1 MIQNLERYHFYA
13 FLLLIISISLQGIIP
28 VMTNLSLAL
37 SGAFFI
43 LLTANSKSH
52 RQKIVSETSIG
63 VYLLILLYLLIK
75 FLLYGSLL
83 QELDAISKYAIPL
96 AIFIQGVIIS
106 KENWQKVFNFFV
118 AGVFLSVLVSS
129 FNLIHSYQENQTL
142 SLSTGKHIDNLLVG
156 GRVYLSYAVTLASIV
171 CLYFVFT
178 INSNKRWGYSLL
190 FVVFY
195 IFLLVTSAR
204 LAIGI
209 VSLIAILFMF
219 KNLKIKQSLLI
230 GIAAISLIAAMFYF
244 NPNLANRFVYADKQ
258 KQMWE
263 SFKQWEPRYV
273 IWQCNFELISE
284 STSKFLVGYKT
295 KMDIE
300 NNLVACYPSKI
311 FKNDDKIVY
320 FERER
325 FNSHNQYFDFV
336 LYGGII
342 LLVLYFIFLG
352 ILSFK
357 IPLNQFGYYILIAL
371 LCMFL
376 VENLMQRQSG
386 VYLIGIMLSSIYQLR
401 LLSKDC
407 I

>member
-1 MIQNLERYHFYA
+1 MIQNLERYYFYA
-13 FLLLIISISLQGIIP
+13 FLLLVISISLQGIIP

-37 SGAFFI
+37 SGVFFI
-43 LLTANSKSH
+43 FLIAKSKSQ
-52 RQKIVSETSIG
+52 RQKLFGETSIG
-63 VYLLILLYLLIK
+63 IYVLILLYLVIK
-75 FLLYGSLL
+75 FHLFSSLL

-96 AIFIQGVIIS
+96 AILIQAVLIS
-106 KENWQKVFNFFV
+106 KKNWQKVFKIFV
-118 AGVFLSVLVSS
+118 LGVLISLLISS

-142 SLSTGKHIDNLLVG
+142 SLSTGKHIDDLLVG

-178 INSNKRWGYSLL
+178 LKTNKRWVYSLL

-195 IFLLVTSAR
+195 LFLLITSAR

-209 VSLIAILFMF
+209 VSLIALLFMF
-219 KNLKIKQSLLI
+219 KNLKLKQSI
-230 GIAAISLIAAMFYF
+230 IISVAALSLISGMFYF

-258 KQMWE
+258 KEMWE

-273 IWQCNFELISE
+273 IWQCNYELISE

-300 NNLVACYPSKI
+300 DKLMACYPSKI

-325 FNSHNQYFDFV
+325 FNSHNQYFDFI
-336 LYGGII
+336 LFGGVA
-342 LLVLYFIFLG
+342 LLLLYFIFLG
-352 ILSFK
+352 ILSFTF
-357 IPLNQFGYYILIAL
+357 PLNQFGYYILIAL

-376 VENLMQRQSG
+376 VENLMHRQSG
-386 VYLIGIMLSSIYQLR
+386 VYLIGIMLSSIYHLR
-401 LLSKDC
+401 LSSKD
-407 I
+407 

>member
-1 MIQNLERYHFYA
+1 
-13 FLLLIISISLQGIIP
+13 
-28 VMTNLSLAL
+28 MTNLSLAL

-43 LLTANSKSH
+43 LLTAKSKSH
-52 RQKIVSETSIG
+52 RQKILSETSIG
-63 VYLLILLYLLIK
+63 YYLLILLYLVIK

-96 AIFIQGVIIS
+96 AILIQSVFIS

-118 AGVFLSVLVSS
+118 AGVLLSVVVSS

-142 SLSTGKHIDNLLVG
+142 SLSTGKHIDDLLVG
-156 GRVYLSYAVTLASIV
+156 GRVYLSYAVAVTSII
-171 CLYFVFT
+171 CLYFVFL
-178 INSNKRWGYSLL
+178 IKSKKRWGYSLL

-209 VSLIAILFMF
+209 VSLIATLFIF
-219 KNLKIKQSLLI
+219 KNLKIKQSLLL

-258 KQMWE
+258 KEMWE

-273 IWQCNFELISE
+273 IWQCNYDLISE
-284 STSKFLVGYKT
+284 NTSNLLIGYASKT
-295 KMDIE
+295 EIE
-300 NNLVACYPSKI
+300 DRLVACYPTKI

-376 VENLMQRQSG
+376 VENLIQRQSG

-401 LLSKDC
+401 LSSKD
-407 I
+407 